1 MPDHNNPRKE
11 APRVPQ
17 GDVDPSFYSIE
28 NTASATECT
37 GLMPALPADQ
47 LSHESLSELMA
58 IHGPDP
64 SIDQDPG
71 YQQSPHGGA
80 RPSGA
85 HN

>member
-1 MPDHNNPRKE
+1 MPQKEPNRKE
-11 APRVPQ
+11 APRVPH
-17 GDVDPSFYSIE
+17 GSADKSFYSIE

-37 GLMPALPADQ
+37 GLMPALPADN

-64 SIDQDPG
+64 SIAEDPG
-71 YQQSPHGGA
+71 YQPPPHGGA